1 MIGPAINSACIVA
14 GAVLGS
20 LLARRVGS
28 SFQKNIMLV
37 FGCISTGLGIFMI
50 GKAHAM
56 PPIVCSLMAGTV
68 LGELFRLEHIVVRL
82 SHKVAGFFARRSA
95 RRAARKAAR
104 MTAQAGANATVAASG
119 AVTGAASGAATG
131 TVTGAAD
138 AGTPD
143 AATSGTPGVAT
154 GAARPSVSIEAIQE
168 QFAVFTVVFSA
179 SGLGFFGAMQ
189 EGLTGDF
196 TMLLIKSLLDLPTAM
211 FIAANIGAVIGVLCV
226 PQFVIQMA
234 VLLSAGFVSHWA
246 TPAVLADFSGCGG
259 FIMLATGLRMC
270 GIVQFPIL
278 SMLPALLLAM
288 PVSALWVHFVG

>member
-104 MTAQAGANATVAASG
+104 MTAQAGANATVAAS
-119 AVTGAASGAATG
+119 
-131 TVTGAAD
+131 GAAD

>member
-104 MTAQAGANATVAASG
+104 MTAQAGANATVAAS
-119 AVTGAASGAATG
+119 G

-288 PVSALWVHFVG
+288 PVSALWVHLIG

>member
-119 AVTGAASGAATG
+119 

-154 GAARPSVSIEAIQE
+154 DPARPSVSIEAIQE

-288 PVSALWVHFVG
+288 PVSALWVHLVG

>member
-1 MIGPAINSACIVA
+1 M
-14 GAVLGS
+14 
-20 LLARRVGS
+20 
-28 SFQKNIMLV
+28 
-37 FGCISTGLGIFMI
+37 STEG
-50 GKAHAM
+50 
-56 PPIVCSLMAGTV
+56 
-68 LGELFRLEHIVVRL
+68 
-82 SHKVAGFFARRSA
+82 
-95 RRAARKAAR
+95 
-104 MTAQAGANATVAASG
+104 
-119 AVTGAASGAATG
+119 
-131 TVTGAAD
+131 
-138 AGTPD
+138 
-143 AATSGTPGVAT
+143 
-154 GAARPSVSIEAIQE
+154 IQE
-168 QFAVFTVVFSA
+168 RFAVFTVVFSA

-288 PVSALWVHFVG
+288 PVSALWVHLIG

>member
-119 AVTGAASGAATG
+119 A
-131 TVTGAAD
+131 AD

-143 AATSGTPGVAT
+143 AAAPASPCAAPD
-154 GAARPSVSIEAIQE
+154 AARPSVSIEAIQE

-288 PVSALWVHFVG
+288 PVSALWVHLIG

>member
-119 AVTGAASGAATG
+119 AASGAATG
-131 TVTGAAD
+131 TVIGAAD

-143 AATSGTPGVAT
+143 AATPASPCAAPD
-154 GAARPSVSIEAIQE
+154 AARPSVSIEAIQE

-288 PVSALWVHFVG
+288 PVSALWVHLIG

>member
-119 AVTGAASGAATG
+119 

-154 GAARPSVSIEAIQE
+154 DPARPSVSIEAIQE